1 MLNPMALMKLKK
13 SWETF
18 VANHPKFPAFM
29 QAASQGMIGED
40 SIIEVSI
47 TSPDGRK
54 ISTNIK
60 VTQSDMELFEG
71 LKNMK

>member
-13 SWETF
+13 NWETF
-18 VANHPKFPAFM
+18 TANHPKFPAFM
-29 QAASQGMIGED
+29 QAASQGMIGEG

-60 VTQSDMELFEG
+60 VTQSDMELFED

>member
-18 VANHPKFPAFM
+18 AANHPKFPAFM

>member
-18 VANHPKFPAFM
+18 TANHPKFPAFM

-71 LKNMK
+71 IKNMK